1 LFPGPGSRRSS
12 AANPGISVLLKGTIS
27 PFLATR
33 TSALIRGV
41 TGIVI
46 FLVLAQV
53 AGWTGLVPRDVLP
66 LTSTVLARAAGL
78 AGNARFIDDL
88 GATVEAWA
96 IGLCLTVIIA
106 VPLGLVLGSLPVV
119 RVASRA
125 VVEFLRPVP
134 WVALVVLVSLLV
146 GYGQRMVVTLIVCG
160 AIWPVLY
167 NTIAGLDDV
176 DPLAAETLRAF
187 GFSRLAVILRV
198 NLPAAAPFIATGIRI
213 ASSIALILDIAAGYF
228 TGQISG
234 PGIGAFIFD
243 ANSGTGD
250 LPLVLAA
257 ATWTGLLG
265 LVLNL
270 VLTGLERRLLP
281 WHRAS
286 LAPAEAS

>member
-1 LFPGPGSRRSS
+1 M
-12 AANPGISVLLKGTIS
+12 
-27 PFLATR
+27 
-33 TSALIRGV
+33 
-41 TGIVI
+41 I
-46 FLVLAQV
+46 FFVLAQV
-53 AGWTGLVPRDVLP
+53 AGWTGLVPGNVLP
-66 LTSTVLARAAGL
+66 LASTVLARTAGL

-96 IGLCLTVIIA
+96 IGLSLTVIVA

-119 RVASRA
+119 RVASRV

-134 WVALVVLVSLLV
+134 WVALVVLVSLIV
-146 GYGQRMVVTLIVCG
+146 GYGLRMVVTLIFCG
-160 AIWPVLY
+160 SIWPVLY
-167 NTIAGLDDV
+167 NTIAGMDDV
-176 DPLAAETLRAF
+176 DLVAVDTLRAF
-187 GFSRLAVILRV
+187 GFSRLAVIRRV
-198 NLPAAAPFIATGIRI
+198 SLPAAAPFIATGIRI

-234 PGIGAFIFD
+234 PGIGAFIFT
-243 ANSGTGD
+243 ANSGPGN

-270 VLTGLERRLLP
+270 ALAGLERRLLP